1 MDNEKLEKIA
11 SVKFRAQEIKDHLQV
26 YYWSNDEYHLKRAI
40 EHLNELNKIDLEALC
55 QKNITKN
62 D

>member
-1 MDNEKLEKIA
+1 MNDEKLEKIA

-26 YYWSNDEYHLKRAI
+26 YFWSNDKYHLKRA
-40 EHLNELNKIDLEALC
+40 NKINLQELLDE
-55 QKNITKN
+55 TTR